1 MDKRTFLKNFSLLSM
16 ATMPGVKALSNI
28 VHQYEHI
35 PPGQLAADEYFWSTI
50 REGYRINPDYINLE
64 NGYYCMMPEETL
76 TNYLKHVKDVNYQAS
91 RYMRIIMAA
100 NQKEICQ
107 RLAKMAGCEADE
119 LILTRNTTES
129 LDLVIGGYKWSEG
142 DEAIMARQDYGAMRN
157 MFRQVHERYGVVTKR
172 VTLPNHPK
180 SDEDILSLYAEK
192 ITEKTKLIL
201 ISHIVNINGHVL
213 PVKKICDM
221 AHERGVEVMVDGAHA
236 FAQLDFKIPDLNCD
250 YYGTSLHKW
259 LSAPLG
265 AGFLYVKKDKVEK
278 LWPLF
283 AENVMPVDNIDR
295 LGHTGTK
302 PVHVDLAIANA
313 IDYHNVI
320 GSKRKEERLR
330 YLKAYWT
337 DKVKN
342 IPNVSLNTPW
352 QTERSSAI
360 ANVSINNMSPNK
372 MAKSLMDDYQI
383 WTVAINQSNV
393 RGCRITPNVFTTTKE
408 LDTFVRALTDLASRV
423 QTAPTALPV
432 E

>member
-16 ATMPGVKALSNI
+16 ATLPGVNALSN
-28 VHQYEHI
+28 VVEQYEHI
-35 PPGQLAADEYFWSTI
+35 PLSELAADEDFWATI
-50 REGYRINPDYINLE
+50 RKGYRINPDYINLE
-64 NGYYCMMPEETL
+64 NGYYCMMPEETMFH
-76 TNYLKHVKDVNYQAS
+76 YLQHVKDLNFLAS
-91 RYMRIIMAA
+91 RYMRTVMAE
-100 NQKEICQ
+100 NQAEIRK
-107 RLAKMAGCEADE
+107 RLALMAGCDADE

-129 LDLVIGGYKWSEG
+129 LDLVIGGYKWEAG

-157 MFRQVHERYGVVTKR
+157 MFRLVKERYGVVSKR
-172 VTLPNHPK
+172 ISLPNHPE
-180 SDEDILSLYAEK
+180 SDEEILALYAEK

-221 AHERGVEVMVDGAHA
+221 AHERGIEVMVDGAHA

-265 AGFLYVKKDKVEK
+265 AGFLYVKKDKIEK
-278 LWPLF
+278 LWPLM
-283 AENVMPVDNIDR
+283 AEDVKPMDDIDR

-302 PVHVDLAIANA
+302 PVHVDLGIANA
-313 IDYHNVI
+313 IDYHNAI

-330 YLKAYWT
+330 FLKNYWI

-342 IPNVSLNTPW
+342 IPNIVVNSPW
-352 QTERSSAI
+352 QIERSCAI
-360 ANVSINNMSPNK
+360 ANVSIKTISPNQ
-372 MAKSLMDDYQI
+372 MAKTLMDEYQI
-383 WTVAINQSNV
+383 WTVAINRPNV

-408 LDTFVRALTDLASRV
+408 LDTFVRALTDMASRV
-423 QTAPTALPV
+423 KEAPTALPV
-432 E
+432 K